1 MNESTVKQDPFLIDP
16 TGHEHTLTNEDTT
29 IGRAVGNDIIITSK
43 RVSREHAHIRRDGWK
58 VILEDSGST
67 NGTYLNEERLMT
79 PAVLRDQD
87 RIKIGDVVFT
97 FHDPDITYN
106 ESLFP
111 SLTIDATAGT
121 VRVDRQ
127 QVQLSAKEFALL
139 TYLYEH
145 NNEICS
151 KDVIA
156 DAVWPEYQSGVYDY
170 QVENLIRRLRTKL
183 EPNPADPIM
192 LLTVRGR
199 GYKLVTP
206 S

>member
-1 MNESTVKQDPFLIDP
+1 MSESTIKQDPFLTDP
-16 TGHEHTLTNEDTT
+16 TGREHILKKDSIT

-58 VILEDSGST
+58 VLLEDLGST
-67 NGTYLNEERLMT
+67 NGTYLNDERLMAPVT
-79 PAVLRDQD
+79 LRDQD

-111 SLTIDATAGT
+111 ALSIEVAAGI

-127 QVQLSAKEFALL
+127 QVQLSAKEFTLL
-139 TYLYEH
+139 QYLYEH
-145 NNEICS
+145 SNEICS
-151 KDVIA
+151 KDKIA

-183 EPNPADPIM
+183 EPNPAEPRM

-199 GYKLVTP
+199 GYKLV
-206 S
+206 SRS